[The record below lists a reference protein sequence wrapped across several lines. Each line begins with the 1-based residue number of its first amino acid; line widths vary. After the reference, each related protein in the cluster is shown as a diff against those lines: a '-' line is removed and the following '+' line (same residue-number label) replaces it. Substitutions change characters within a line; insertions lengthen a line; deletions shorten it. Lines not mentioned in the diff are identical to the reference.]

1 MKITNNLLAAYAK
14 GNVSEEERLFVRHHL
29 AEDVGDLLS
38 VFDMMDEDKDLYDL
52 VFPAGGDIIDTPGHA
67 DNRRALD
74 GLRKLTSEMSEKS
87 KATLFAVA
95 ADNTINNLC
104 DIRCEGYV
112 LRKYG
117 IEVSDEQLESDA
129 IEHGWLTDSGT
140 KLMNVGNLCE
150 LHNLHVSRQ
159 IEANLKDVKESLLKE
174 QTVIVSVDEG
184 ELVGDKVLEDYEDRT
199 IGKFPDH
206 VVIITAYD
214 EQGQTI
220 TIFDPNTPQFSD
232 LYPVDQFM
240 DAWND
245 SNNYMI
251 TVSRR

>member
-1 MKITNNLLAAYAK
+1 MKITNNLLAAYAN
-14 GNVSEEERLFVRHHL
+14 GNASEEERLFVRHHL

-52 VFPAGGDIIDTPGHA
+52 VPSPEDDIIDTPGHA
-67 DNRRALD
+67 DYNKTIDR
-74 GLRKLTSEMSEKS
+74 LRKLTKEIDEKS
-87 KATLFAVA
+87 RFTLLAVA

-129 IEHGWLTDSGT
+129 LEHGWLTDSGT
-140 KLMNVGNLCE
+140 QLMNVGNLCE

-184 ELVGDKVLEDYEDRT
+184 ELVGDKVLEDYEDRA
-199 IGKFPDH
+199 IGKCPDH

>member
-1 MKITNNLLAAYAK
+1 MEITNNLLAAYAK
-14 GNVSEEERLFVRHHL
+14 GNVSKEERLFVRHHL

-38 VFDMMDEDKDLYDL
+38 VFDMMDEDKDLYDIVL
-52 VFPAGGDIIDTPGHA
+52 STEDDIIDTPAHA
-67 DNRRALD
+67 DNHKTIE
-74 GLRKLTSEMSEKS
+74 GLRKLTREINEKS
-87 KATLFAVA
+87 QATLFAFA

-104 DIRCEGYV
+104 DIRCEGYA
-112 LRKYG
+112 LRKFG
-117 IEVSDEQLESDA
+117 IDVSDEQLESDA
-129 IEHGWLTDSGT
+129 REHGWLTDNGT

-159 IEANLKDVKESLLKE
+159 IEANLRDVKESLLKE

-184 ELVGDKVLEDYEDRT
+184 ELVGNEVLEDYEDRA

-214 EQGQTI
+214 EQSQTI
-220 TIFDPNTPQFSD
+220 TIFDPNTPQVSD
-232 LYPVDQFM
+232 QYPVDQFM

>member
-1 MKITNNLLAAYAK
+1 MEITNNLLAAYAQ

-52 VFPAGGDIIDTPGHA
+52 VPSLEDDIIDAPGHA
-67 DNRRALD
+67 DNHKTIY
-74 GLRKLTSEMSEKS
+74 GLRKLTREIDEKS
-87 KATLFAVA
+87 RSTLMAVA

-104 DIRCEGYV
+104 DIRCEGYA
-112 LRKYG
+112 LRKQG
-117 IEVSDEQLESDA
+117 IDISDEQIESDA
-129 IEHGWLTDSGT
+129 LERGWLTDCGT

-150 LHNLHVSRQ
+150 LYNLHVSRK
-159 IEANLKDVKESLLKE
+159 IEANLKDVQEALHKKNV
-174 QTVIVSVDEG
+174 VIVAVDEG
-184 ELVGDKVLEDYEDRT
+184 ELVGDALYEEYEDRA
-199 IGKFPDH
+199 IGKLPDH
-206 VVIITAYD
+206 VVIVTAYD
-214 EQGQTI
+214 EKSQTI
-220 TIFDPNTPQFSD
+220 TIFDPNTPQLSD
-232 LYPVDQFM
+232 QYPADQFM